1 MPFFI
6 DESVVFRTFFAH
18 TIIGVCNKKS
28 TAPFLSFEHPFPKG
42 RGERYLYSLKLVI
55 GNTNFS
61 LAPWGEGVRRT
72 GEGPFIQRKYT
83 SYFFHFLYSVI

>member
-28 TAPFLSFEHPFPKG
+28 TVPFLSFGHPFPKWG
-42 RGERYLYSLKLVI
+42 KELYTNDLSKESLSMIK
-55 GNTNFS
+55 
-61 LAPWGEGVRRT
+61 
-72 GEGPFIQRKYT
+72 
-83 SYFFHFLYSVI
+83 

>member
-6 DESVVFRTFFAH
+6 DECVVFRTFFAH

-72 GEGPFIQRKYT
+72 GEG
-83 SYFFHFLYSVI
+83 L